1 MNIVEE
7 IANYLDG
14 KNVGNV
20 GEDIF
25 IGMLRDDDEALL
37 LVGAGSGN
45 QEKYMEIYEQ
55 TIEIWSRSKSPANS
69 FNKLQEAF
77 NELHRLANVQTTN
90 SYIYFAYSLD
100 GLVDVGRDA
109 NNRSLYR
116 TTIQVIY
123 RDKTIS

>member
-7 IANYLDG
+7 IAKYLEA
-14 KNVGNV
+14 KNIGIV

-25 IGMLRDDDEALL
+25 IGMLREDDEALL
-37 LVGAGSGN
+37 LVGTGSN
-45 QEKYMEIYEQ
+45 QERYLKNYEQ
-55 TIEIWSRSKSPANS
+55 TIEIWSRSKSPSNS

-77 NELHRLANVQTTN
+77 DELHQLANVQTTN

-123 RDKTIS
+123 R